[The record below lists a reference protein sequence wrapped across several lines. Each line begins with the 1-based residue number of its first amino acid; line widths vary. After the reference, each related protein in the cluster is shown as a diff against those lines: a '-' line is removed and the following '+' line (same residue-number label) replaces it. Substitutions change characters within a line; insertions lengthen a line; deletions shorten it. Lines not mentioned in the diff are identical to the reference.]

1 MTVLPPKGLIGS
13 LVTPLDDGHNIDK
26 RSLISLLDYTA
37 DKLHGVL
44 IGAGDI
50 GEGLVLNNQKRIE
63 LIKAGMEAV
72 RGRLSLFLSI
82 TGNTED
88 ETGENILYVERTK
101 KELNYRGDIFLLDC
115 PLWYHSN
122 KRLPGLYVEFGKITT
137 LPFVLYNNP
146 SIITELQK
154 QLKRK
159 NIRTNV
165 LKKLSNNG
173 QIKGI
178 CHVGGLK
185 RAVNYTRTVRE
196 RRDFRVYDGNELN
209 FLSMPSL
216 DGVVAQGANILPE
229 QWRVIVESSINPKE
243 AFKEEGTYFSQL
255 WDTGQTLKSFNNAY
269 MQNPVA
275 IIKFALKLMGK
286 IKSSTVAENTSTITQ
301 KQETEIC
308 NLLEEYQLI

>member
-1 MTVLPPKGLIGS
+1 MTVLPPKGLIGA
-13 LVTPLDDGHNIDK
+13 LVTPLDDRYNIDTS
-26 RSLISLLDYTA
+26 SLKSLFDYTA
-37 DKLHGVL
+37 DNLHGVL

-50 GEGLVLNNQKRIE
+50 GEGLVLSNEKRIE
-63 LIKAGMEAV
+63 LIKTGIKAV
-72 RGRLSLFLSI
+72 RGRVPLFLSI

-88 ETGENILYVERTK
+88 ETAENILYVQRTK

-122 KRLPGLYVEFGKITT
+122 KGLPSLYVEFGKVTQ

-146 SIITELQK
+146 SIITELK
-154 QLKRK
+154 KHLKRK

-165 LKKLSNNG
+165 LKKLSKNG
-173 QIKGI
+173 QIMGI
-178 CHVGGLK
+178 CHVGELK
-185 RAVNYTRTVRE
+185 RAVNYARAVRE
-196 RRDFRVYDGNELN
+196 RRNFRVYDGNELD
-209 FLSMPSL
+209 FLSMPSI
-216 DGVVAQGANILPE
+216 GGIVAQGANILPE
-229 QWRVIVESSINPKE
+229 QWRRIVESSINPKE

-255 WDTGQTLKSFNNAY
+255 WGTGQTLRSFNKAY
-269 MQNPVA
+269 IQNPVA